1 MVSVNLIGK
10 GCGIKGRDMATPK
23 DSDPMSVDFAALR
36 VLRLVHD
43 YGSFS
48 RTAEVLGLN
57 QSSVSYTIDRLRRA
71 FGDPLF
77 VRQGAG
83 VVPTDRCEEIVREAA
98 RMLDEFLALS
108 TPRAFD
114 PARAAA
120 TVTLSCNY
128 YERATLVP
136 LLVRRLR
143 ALAPGLKVQVI
154 TSTVRGREQLSRG
167 ESDLLIGPVH
177 IGDAGFFG
185 RRLLGDHYVCVMAP
199 DNPLGDSPL
208 DQTGFAAAPQVVVTY
223 GGNWRSRYLLEMEA
237 AGLAPN
243 MVLELPSPATLKA
256 ILPGTDLIATVPLR
270 TAQSFGAGLRIVD
283 CPFPAPFA
291 IDLYWTARTHHS
303 PMHRWLRGLI
313 GQIAAEIEAEAEAP
327 ADP

>member
-1 MVSVNLIGK
+1 MGV
-10 GCGIKGRDMATPK
+10 PK
-23 DSDPMSVDFAALR
+23 DSDPLAVDFAALR

-48 RTAEVLGLN
+48 RTAEELGVN

-83 VVPTDRCEEIVREAA
+83 IVATDRCDEIVREAA
-98 RMLDEFLALS
+98 RIVDAFVALS

-114 PARAAA
+114 PARAEA
-120 TVTLSCNY
+120 TMILSCNY

-136 LLVRRLR
+136 ALLRRLR
-143 ALAPGLKVQVI
+143 SVAPGLKLGVI

-167 ESDLLIGPVH
+167 ESDMLVGPVR
-177 IGDAGFFG
+177 INDAGFFS
-185 RRLLGDHYVCVMAP
+185 RRMLSDHYVCVMAQ
-199 DNPLGDSPL
+199 DNPLGDAPL
-208 DQTGFAAAPQVVVTY
+208 DVEGFAAAPQAVVTY
-223 GGNWRSRYLLEMEA
+223 GGNWRSSYLVEMEA

-243 MVLELPSPATLKA
+243 MVLELPSPATLRE

-270 TAQSFGAGLRIVD
+270 TARSFGAGLRIVA
-283 CPFPAPFA
+283 CPFPAPFE

-303 PMHRWLRGLI
+303 PMHRWMRGLMA
-313 GQIAAEIEAEAEAP
+313 QIATEMEGDAP
-327 ADP
+327 RV

>member
-10 GCGIKGRDMATPK
+10 DCGIKGRDMATPK
-23 DSDPMSVDFAALR
+23 DSDPMGVDFAALR

-136 LLVRRLR
+136 LRTIEPISSRL
-143 ALAPGLKVQVI
+143 
-154 TSTVRGREQLSRG
+154 
-167 ESDLLIGPVH
+167 
-177 IGDAGFFG
+177 
-185 RRLLGDHYVCVMAP
+185 
-199 DNPLGDSPL
+199 
-208 DQTGFAAAPQVVVTY
+208 
-223 GGNWRSRYLLEMEA
+223 
-237 AGLAPN
+237 
-243 MVLELPSPATLKA
+243 
-256 ILPGTDLIATVPLR
+256 
-270 TAQSFGAGLRIVD
+270 
-283 CPFPAPFA
+283 
-291 IDLYWTARTHHS
+291 
-303 PMHRWLRGLI
+303 
-313 GQIAAEIEAEAEAP
+313 GQFS
-327 ADP
+327 ADVW

>member
-1 MVSVNLIGK
+1 MGV
-10 GCGIKGRDMATPK
+10 PK
-23 DSDPMSVDFAALR
+23 DSDPLAVDFAALR

-48 RTAEVLGLN
+48 RTAEELGVN

-83 VVPTDRCEEIVREAA
+83 IVATDRCDEIVREAA
-98 RMLDEFLALS
+98 RMVDAFVALS

-114 PARAAA
+114 PARAEA
-120 TVTLSCNY
+120 TMILSCNY

-136 LLVRRLR
+136 ALLRRLR
-143 ALAPGLKVQVI
+143 SVAPGLKLGVI

-167 ESDLLIGPVH
+167 ESDMLVGPVR
-177 IGDAGFFG
+177 INDAGFFS
-185 RRLLGDHYVCVMAP
+185 RRMLSDHYVCVMAQ
-199 DNPLGDSPL
+199 DNPLADAPL
-208 DQTGFAAAPQVVVTY
+208 DVEGFAAAPQAVVTY
-223 GGNWRSRYLLEMEA
+223 GGNWRSSYLVEMEA

-243 MVLELPSPATLKA
+243 MVLELPSPATLRE

-270 TAQSFGAGLRIVD
+270 TARSFGAGLRIVP
-283 CPFPAPFA
+283 CPFPAPFE

-303 PMHRWLRGLI
+303 PMHRWMRGLMA
-313 GQIAAEIEAEAEAP
+313 QIATEMEGDAP
-327 ADP
+327 RV

>member
-1 MVSVNLIGK
+1 MGV
-10 GCGIKGRDMATPK
+10 PK
-23 DSDPMSVDFAALR
+23 DSDPLAVDFAALR

-48 RTAEVLGLN
+48 RTAEELGVN

-83 VVPTDRCEEIVREAA
+83 IVATDRCDEIVREAA
-98 RMLDEFLALS
+98 RMVDAFVALS

-114 PARAAA
+114 PARAEA
-120 TVTLSCNY
+120 TMILSCNY

-136 LLVRRLR
+136 ALLRRLR
-143 ALAPGLKVQVI
+143 SVAPGLKLGVI

-167 ESDLLIGPVH
+167 ESDMLVGPVR
-177 IGDAGFFG
+177 INDAGFFS
-185 RRLLGDHYVCVMAP
+185 RRMLSDHYVCVMAQ
-199 DNPLGDSPL
+199 DNPLGDAPL
-208 DQTGFAAAPQVVVTY
+208 DVEGFAAAPQAVVTY
-223 GGNWRSRYLLEMEA
+223 GGNWRSSYLVEMEA

-243 MVLELPSPATLKA
+243 MVLELPSPATLRE

-270 TAQSFGAGLRIVD
+270 TARSFGPGLRIVP
-283 CPFPAPFA
+283 CPFPAPFE

-303 PMHRWLRGLI
+303 PMHRWMRGLMA
-313 GQIAAEIEAEAEAP
+313 QIATEMEGDAP
-327 ADP
+327 RV

>member
-1 MVSVNLIGK
+1 MV
-10 GCGIKGRDMATPK
+10 TPRNN
-23 DSDPMSVDFAALR
+23 DPLAVDFAALR

-48 RTAEVLGLN
+48 RTAEELGVN

-83 VVPTDRCEEIVREAA
+83 IVPTDRCDEIVREAA
-98 RMLDEFLALS
+98 RMVDAFVALS
-108 TPRAFD
+108 APRAFD
-114 PARAAA
+114 PARAEA
-120 TVTLSCNY
+120 TLVLSCNY

-136 LLVRRLR
+136 ALIRRLR
-143 ALAPGLKVQVI
+143 VVAPGLKLGVI

-167 ESDLLIGPVH
+167 ECDVLVGPVR
-177 IGDAGFFG
+177 IGEAGFFG
-185 RRLLGDHYVCVMAP
+185 RRVMTDHYVCVMAP
-199 DNPLGDSPL
+199 DNPLGDTPL
-208 DQTGFAAAPQVVVTY
+208 NVEGFAAAPQAVVTY
-223 GGNWRSRYLLEMEA
+223 GGNWRSRYLIEMEA

-243 MVLELPSPATLKA
+243 MVLELPSPATLRD

-270 TAQSFGAGLRIVD
+270 TALSFGPGLRIVD
-283 CPFPAPFA
+283 CPFPAPFE

-313 GQIAAEIEAEAEAP
+313 GQIATELESGGARP
-327 ADP
+327 

>member
-1 MVSVNLIGK
+1 MPP
-10 GCGIKGRDMATPK
+10 PK
-23 DSDPMSVDFAALR
+23 DADTLHVDFAALR

-48 RTAEVLGLN
+48 RAADVLGVN
-57 QSSVSYTIDRLRRA
+57 QSSVSYTVDRLRRA

-83 VVPTDRCEEIVREAA
+83 IVPTDRCNEIVAEAA
-98 RMLDEFLALS
+98 RMLDDFMALS
-108 TPRAFD
+108 APRAFD
-114 PARAAA
+114 PAHAEA

-143 ALAPGLKVQVI
+143 ALAPDLKLRVI
-154 TSTVRGREQLSRG
+154 TATVRGREQLSRG
-167 ESDLLIGPVH
+167 ESDLLIGPVQ
-177 IGDAGFFG
+177 IKEQGFFG
-185 RRLLGDHYVCVMAP
+185 RRLMGDHYVCVMAP
-199 DNPLGDSPL
+199 DNPRAAAPL
-208 DQTGFAAAPQVVVTY
+208 DKAGFAAAPQVVVTY
-223 GGNWRSRYLLEMEA
+223 GGNWRSRYLVEMEA
-237 AGLAPN
+237 AGLVPN

-256 ILPGTDLIATVPLR
+256 ILPDTDLIATVPLR
-270 TAQSFGAGLRIVD
+270 TARSFGSGLRIAD

-303 PMHRWLRGLI
+303 PMHRWLRSLI
-313 GQIAAEIEAEAEAP
+313 GQIAAEMEAETARP
-327 ADP
+327 DP

>member
-1 MVSVNLIGK
+1 MV
-10 GCGIKGRDMATPK
+10 TPK

-48 RTAEVLGLN
+48 RTAEVMGVN

-83 VVPTDRCEEIVREAA
+83 IVPTDRCDEIVRDAA
-98 RMLDEFLALS
+98 RMVDEFVALS
-108 TPRAFD
+108 APRVFD
-114 PARAAA
+114 PARAEA
-120 TVTLSCNY
+120 TMILSCNY

-136 LLVRRLR
+136 AMLRRLR
-143 ALAPGLKVQVI
+143 AVAPGVKLRVI

-167 ESDLLIGPVH
+167 ECDILVGPVQ

-185 RRLLGDHYVCVMAP
+185 RRVLTDHYVCVMAP
-199 DNPLGDSPL
+199 DNPLGDAPL
-208 DQTGFAAAPQVVVTY
+208 DVAGFAAAPQAVVTY
-223 GGNWRSRYLLEMEA
+223 GGNWRSRYLVEMEA

-243 MVLELPSPATLKA
+243 MVLELPSPATLRD

-270 TAQSFGAGLRIVD
+270 TALSFGPGLRIVD
-283 CPFPAPFA
+283 CPFPAPFE
-291 IDLYWTARTHHS
+291 IDLYWTARTHHA

-313 GQIAAEIEAEAEAP
+313 AQVAAELEGAVIRS
-327 ADP
+327 

>member
-1 MVSVNLIGK
+1 MGV
-10 GCGIKGRDMATPK
+10 PK
-23 DSDPMSVDFAALR
+23 DSDPLAVDFAALR

-48 RTAEVLGLN
+48 RTAEELGVN

-83 VVPTDRCEEIVREAA
+83 IVATDRCDEIVREAA
-98 RMLDEFLALS
+98 RMVDAFVALS

-114 PARAAA
+114 PARAEA
-120 TVTLSCNY
+120 TMILSCNY

-136 LLVRRLR
+136 ALLRRLR
-143 ALAPGLKVQVI
+143 SVAPGLKLGVI

-167 ESDLLIGPVH
+167 ESDMLVGPVR
-177 IGDAGFFG
+177 INDAGFFS
-185 RRLLGDHYVCVMAP
+185 RRMLSDHYVCVMAQ
-199 DNPLGDSPL
+199 DNPLGDAPL
-208 DQTGFAAAPQVVVTY
+208 DVEGFAAAPQAVVTY
-223 GGNWRSRYLLEMEA
+223 GGNWRSSYLVEMEA

-243 MVLELPSPATLKA
+243 MVLELPSPATLRE

-270 TAQSFGAGLRIVD
+270 TARSFGAGLRIVA
-283 CPFPAPFA
+283 CPFPAPFE

-303 PMHRWLRGLI
+303 PMHRWMRGLMA
-313 GQIAAEIEAEAEAP
+313 QIATEMEGDAP
-327 ADP
+327 RV

>member
-1 MVSVNLIGK
+1 MGV
-10 GCGIKGRDMATPK
+10 PK
-23 DSDPMSVDFAALR
+23 DSDPLAVDFAALR

-48 RTAEVLGLN
+48 RTAEELGVN

-83 VVPTDRCEEIVREAA
+83 IVATDRCDEIVREAA
-98 RMLDEFLALS
+98 RMVDAFVALS

-114 PARAAA
+114 PARAEA
-120 TVTLSCNY
+120 TMILSCNY

-136 LLVRRLR
+136 ALLRRLR
-143 ALAPGLKVQVI
+143 SVAPGLKLGVI

-167 ESDLLIGPVH
+167 ESDMLVGPVR
-177 IGDAGFFG
+177 INDAGFFS
-185 RRLLGDHYVCVMAP
+185 RRMLSDHYVCVMAQ
-199 DNPLGDSPL
+199 DNPLGDAPL
-208 DQTGFAAAPQVVVTY
+208 DVEGFAAAPQAVVTY
-223 GGNWRSRYLLEMEA
+223 GGNWRSSYLVEMEA
-237 AGLAPN
+237 AGLSPN
-243 MVLELPSPATLKA
+243 MVLELPSPATLRE

-270 TAQSFGAGLRIVD
+270 TARSFGAGLRIVP
-283 CPFPAPFA
+283 CPFPAPFE

-303 PMHRWLRGLI
+303 PMHRWMRGLMA
-313 GQIAAEIEAEAEAP
+313 QIATEMEGEAP
-327 ADP
+327 RV

>member
-1 MVSVNLIGK
+1 MVK
-10 GCGIKGRDMATPK
+10 PR

-48 RTAEVLGLN
+48 RTAEVLGVN

-83 VVPTDRCEEIVREAA
+83 IVPTERCDEIVQDAA
-98 RMLDEFLALS
+98 RMLDAFQALS
-108 TPRAFD
+108 APRDFD
-114 PARAAA
+114 PAHAQA
-120 TVTLSCNY
+120 VITLSCNY

-136 LLVRRLR
+136 HLVQRLR
-143 ALAPGLKVQVI
+143 ALAPGLRLRVI

-167 ESDLLIGPVH
+167 ESDLLIGPVR
-177 IGDAGFFG
+177 IADSAFFG
-185 RRLLGDHYVCVMAP
+185 RRLMGDRYVCVMAP
-199 DNPLGDSPL
+199 DNPLADQPL
-208 DQTGFAAAPQVVVTY
+208 DARLFAMAPQVVVTY
-223 GGNWRSRYLLEMEA
+223 GGNWRSRYLIEMEA
-237 AGLAPN
+237 AGLSPN
-243 MVLELPSPATLKA
+243 MVLELPSPATLGA

-270 TAQSFGAGLRIVD
+270 TARFFGAGLRIVA
-283 CPFPAPFA
+283 CPFPAPFGL
-291 IDLYWTARTHHS
+291 DLYWTARTHHS

-313 GQIAAEIEAEAEAP
+313 AQIATDLDSDQP
-327 ADP
+327 GP

>member
-1 MVSVNLIGK
+1 MV
-10 GCGIKGRDMATPK
+10 TPK
-23 DSDPMSVDFAALR
+23 DGDPFAVDFAALR

-48 RTAEVLGLN
+48 RTAEVLGVN

-83 VVPTDRCEEIVREAA
+83 IVPTDRCDEIVLEAA
-98 RMLDEFLALS
+98 RMVDAFVALS
-108 TPRAFD
+108 APRVFD
-114 PARAAA
+114 PARAEA
-120 TVTLSCNY
+120 TIVLSCNY

-136 LLVRRLR
+136 ALVRRLR
-143 ALAPGLKVQVI
+143 TAAPGLKLGII

-167 ESDLLIGPVH
+167 ECDVLVGPVQ

-185 RRLLGDHYVCVMAP
+185 RRVLSDHYVCVMAP
-199 DNPLGDSPL
+199 DNPLGDRPL
-208 DQTGFAAAPQVVVTY
+208 DIDAFAAAPQAVVTY
-223 GGNWRSRYLLEMEA
+223 GGNWRSRYLVEMEA

-243 MVLELPSPATLKA
+243 MVLELPSPATLRD
-256 ILPGTDLIATVPLR
+256 ILTGTDLIATVPRR
-270 TAQSFGAGLRIVD
+270 TALSFGSGLRIVD
-283 CPFPAPFA
+283 CPFPAPFE

-313 GQIAAEIEAEAEAP
+313 GQITAELEAGQRQRS
-327 ADP
+327 

>member
-1 MVSVNLIGK
+1 MGV
-10 GCGIKGRDMATPK
+10 PK
-23 DSDPMSVDFAALR
+23 DSDPLAVDFAALR

-48 RTAEVLGLN
+48 RTAEELGVN

-83 VVPTDRCEEIVREAA
+83 IVATDRCDEIVREAA
-98 RMLDEFLALS
+98 RIVDAFVALS

-114 PARAAA
+114 PARAEA
-120 TVTLSCNY
+120 TMILSCNY

-136 LLVRRLR
+136 ALLRRLR
-143 ALAPGLKVQVI
+143 SVAPGLKLGVI

-167 ESDLLIGPVH
+167 ESDMLVGPVR
-177 IGDAGFFG
+177 INDAGFFS
-185 RRLLGDHYVCVMAP
+185 RRMLSDHYVCVMAQ
-199 DNPLGDSPL
+199 DNPLGDAPL
-208 DQTGFAAAPQVVVTY
+208 DVEGFAAAPQAVVTY
-223 GGNWRSRYLLEMEA
+223 GGNWRSSYLVEMEA

-243 MVLELPSPATLKA
+243 MVLELPSPATLRE

-270 TAQSFGAGLRIVD
+270 TARSFGAGLRIVP
-283 CPFPAPFA
+283 CPFPAPFE

-303 PMHRWLRGLI
+303 PMHRWMRGLMA
-313 GQIAAEIEAEAEAP
+313 QIATEMEGDAP
-327 ADP
+327 RV

>member
-1 MVSVNLIGK
+1 MGV
-10 GCGIKGRDMATPK
+10 PK
-23 DSDPMSVDFAALR
+23 DSDPLAVDFAALR

-48 RTAEVLGLN
+48 RTAEELGVN

-83 VVPTDRCEEIVREAA
+83 IVATDRCDEIVCEAA
-98 RMLDEFLALS
+98 RMVDAFVALS

-114 PARAAA
+114 PARAEA
-120 TVTLSCNY
+120 TMILSCNY

-136 LLVRRLR
+136 ALLRRLR
-143 ALAPGLKVQVI
+143 SVAPGLKLGVI

-167 ESDLLIGPVH
+167 ESDMLVGPVR
-177 IGDAGFFG
+177 INDAGFFS
-185 RRLLGDHYVCVMAP
+185 RRMLSDHYVCVMAQ
-199 DNPLGDSPL
+199 DNPLGDAPL
-208 DQTGFAAAPQVVVTY
+208 DVEGFAAAPQAVVTY
-223 GGNWRSRYLLEMEA
+223 GGNWRSSYLVEMEA

-243 MVLELPSPATLKA
+243 MVLELPSPATLRE

-270 TAQSFGAGLRIVD
+270 TARSFGAGLRIVP
-283 CPFPAPFA
+283 CPFPAPFE

-303 PMHRWLRGLI
+303 PMHRWMRGLMA
-313 GQIAAEIEAEAEAP
+313 QIATEMEGDAP
-327 ADP
+327 RV

>member
-1 MVSVNLIGK
+1 MGV
-10 GCGIKGRDMATPK
+10 PK
-23 DSDPMSVDFAALR
+23 DSDPLAVDFAALR

-48 RTAEVLGLN
+48 RTAEELGVN

-77 VRQGAG
+77 VRQGSGIVA
-83 VVPTDRCEEIVREAA
+83 TDRCDEIVREAT
-98 RMLDEFLALS
+98 RMVDEFVALS

-114 PARAAA
+114 PARAEA
-120 TVTLSCNY
+120 TMVLSCNY

-136 LLVRRLR
+136 ALLRRLR
-143 ALAPGLKVQVI
+143 SVAPGLKLGVI

-167 ESDLLIGPVH
+167 ESDMLVGPVR
-177 IGDAGFFG
+177 INDAGFFS
-185 RRLLGDHYVCVMAP
+185 RRMLTDHYVCVMAQ
-199 DNPLGDSPL
+199 DNPLGDAPL
-208 DQTGFAAAPQVVVTY
+208 DVEGFAAAPQAVVTY
-223 GGNWRSRYLLEMEA
+223 GGNWRSSYLVEMEA

-243 MVLELPSPATLKA
+243 MVLELPSPATLRE

-270 TAQSFGAGLRIVD
+270 TARSFGAGLRIVA
-283 CPFPAPFA
+283 CPFPAPFE

-303 PMHRWLRGLI
+303 PMHRWMRGLMA
-313 GQIAAEIEAEAEAP
+313 QIAAEMEGEAP
-327 ADP
+327 RV

>member
-1 MVSVNLIGK
+1 MV
-10 GCGIKGRDMATPK
+10 TPK
-23 DSDPMSVDFAALR
+23 DGDPLAVDFAALR

-48 RTAEVLGLN
+48 RAADVLGVN

-83 VVPTDRCEEIVREAA
+83 IVPTDRCDEIVIEAA
-98 RMLDEFLALS
+98 RMVDAFMALS
-108 TPRAFD
+108 APRAFD
-114 PARAAA
+114 PARAD
-120 TVTLSCNY
+120 TTIVLSCNY

-136 LLVRRLR
+136 ALVRRLR
-143 ALAPGLKVQVI
+143 AVAPGMKLGVI
-154 TSTVRGREQLSRG
+154 TSTVRGRDQLSRG
-167 ESDLLIGPVH
+167 ECDVLVGPVQ

-185 RRLLGDHYVCVMAP
+185 RRVLGDHYVCVMAP
-199 DNPLGDSPL
+199 DNPLGDQPL
-208 DQTGFAAAPQVVVTY
+208 DVDDFAAAPQAVVTY
-223 GGNWRSRYLLEMEA
+223 GGNWRSRYLVEMEA
-237 AGLAPN
+237 AGLSPN
-243 MVLELPSPATLKA
+243 MVLELPSPATLRD

-270 TAQSFGAGLRIVD
+270 TALSYGPGLRIVD
-283 CPFPAPFA
+283 CPFPAPFE

-313 GQIAAEIEAEAEAP
+313 GQIATELEAGVTR
-327 ADP
+327 